1 MHSSIPVSKIISA
14 IVLMLIPFCVYAQD
28 DESSDTLSLTFD
40 RLFEEMTGQE
50 SDIDFDSDAYVYVN
64 SQTPDA
70 PFRRARRGIIV
81 VGDRDTVRAME
92 PFSGPEANLVRY
104 ASTVN
109 AYSRALGDSVT
120 VYCMPNRSIF
130 ALTIIGLR
138 LEPIMQPGSSLFRQW
153 SLFESLIGLTLMKFP
168 VLSARCTDFPL
179 TVG

>member
-1 MHSSIPVSKIISA
+1 MRRTN
-14 IVLMLIPFCVYAQD
+14 
-28 DESSDTLSLTFD
+28 ESSDTLSLTFD

-120 VYCMPNRSIF
+120 VYCMPIPTQVDSIVRRKPRSIHR
-130 ALTIIGLR
+130 ISIWR
-138 LEPIMQPGSSLFRQW
+138 
-153 SLFESLIGLTLMKFP
+153 
-168 VLSARCTDFPL
+168 
-179 TVG
+179 